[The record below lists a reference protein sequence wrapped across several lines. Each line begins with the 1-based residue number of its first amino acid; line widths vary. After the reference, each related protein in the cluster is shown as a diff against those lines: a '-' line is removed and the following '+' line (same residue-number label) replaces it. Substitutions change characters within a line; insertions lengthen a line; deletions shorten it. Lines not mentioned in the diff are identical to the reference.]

1 MRKKDD
7 PGGSIQSAA
16 ERDDRDLSEAER
28 ERKQWTEMKRWK
40 EFRFE
45 YLRTAAVF
53 LLLCAMACTLIW
65 ALPAQ
70 VHADYT
76 EPYMKRM
83 EELGLLQGDADGDL
97 RPGDPI
103 TRAEFVTIINRA
115 FGYRSAGGH
124 PFRDVPGT
132 AWYAEDVDIGYTE
145 GYITGTS
152 PTAFSPNLSI
162 TREEAAF
169 ILAKNLMMEP
179 AVGENTSFADGRSIS
194 TWSRGMVSAAAENNL
209 ISGYPDG
216 TFRPQKSITRGEAA
230 VILLNAV
237 GTPVSRPGTTT
248 LGDVWGNVTITSSG
262 VTLKD
267 TVVAGNLY
275 VTAGVELGDV
285 VLENV
290 KVLGEIV
297 VSGGGVSEAGED
309 SVILRN
315 VDAPKLVVDNIKNQQ
330 VSLRVEGD
338 GLIQQASVRTD
349 AFLADNTPAG
359 HGIGEIELNGE
370 NGLELKLAGNIKN
383 VVNRTPE
390 SALSI
395 SSGRVDTITVDEK
408 AVDSTLEI
416 SSGAEADHVNLDVGT
431 TVTGDGDIGD
441 LVVNAPGSNVS
452 MLPDQIVIRPGDTA
466 NIDGE
471 NMDSEAAAE
480 SSADP
485 RLLSGYP
492 KITDLAPSSATAQFS
507 GNKRGTVYWAVTSVT
522 DGSVGTDEL
531 IDPPSYTT
539 KIVANGSAALSGA
552 GERSTAKISKLVS
565 DGSYYLSAVLVDARG
580 DQSPLKVLSFTT
592 PDNTVPGFA
601 DGYPYMSKVT
611 NVSAQVTVMA
621 TKSCRLYWALL
632 PKGAQA
638 PTAQDFKANA
648 VTGNLGYGSRDVTKN
663 TAYSFDVNNVALEE
677 LESYDLYLWLTDVE
691 GGQSSRVEKLS
702 FTTVDRTPPKFNTN
716 ATVNKVERTSVGL
729 YANLNEAGTLYWVV
743 VEQGTEYPKPLAGQ
757 SGPVDLSSDTAKMQ
771 VSAGMNALKSGKVN
785 MSQDK
790 DVSFNVSGLDPEKA
804 YDLYYVAQ
812 DKAGNYSARVQVIT
826 IHTLDPSAPTV
837 VQEFTRYNGDESGT
851 PYPDTDIRLVF
862 SEEVQDAA
870 ANVTLKE
877 YYDRVTAAKG
887 ETEKEQART
896 ALGNVLRNSIKL
908 YVDTGS
914 GRPEL
919 VADGVDAAD
928 KTQGGWVIDYRYA
941 EITMEEGKT
950 VVIFRTADSEKESA
964 LNLQSGAEYHFE
976 IEANTISDTSDAKN
990 IMGKTKLDTFKT
1002 IFAVVNLSNPNEST
1016 LEGTITDYHDPGQEI
1031 QLMGDDKL
1039 VDISWLLAP
1048 ATTESVPDNVDWD
1061 MIIWSDTSIA
1071 FDLYRRTNLAE
1082 TPGKWERIGE
1092 EIELTVPDGDDRRG
1106 VSLTRILQKGN
1117 NPQFQQLNQL
1127 LEENQY
1133 EYAVHFTRVG
1143 TLGDRDTW
1151 SQRVTMGV
1159 TVVAG
1164 STSDL
1169 GSLANGRLDS
1179 SALEEA
1185 LAEGV
1190 TNIGQPDDF
1199 ALRKQFSDQTPPIFV
1214 DNRPNFETGD
1224 SSVKMYL
1231 MLDRPG
1237 TIYYMVAPYG
1247 TVTTEGEERDGSKKY
1262 HFSTDKTD
1270 YEALPKNG
1278 ENDPGSGG
1286 MEYPFNIT
1294 APTPLSII
1302 NAGNQA
1308 NARIKHGSIQGG
1320 ATEVEKIVQDLEVKT
1335 DYIAYFVIQ
1344 GSSSQVYSEVYAYRF
1359 STDDVTPA
1367 YITMRAVNPEV
1378 EFTTSQDATLY
1389 YSLFASNKLPP
1400 LFGQNLAE
1408 NHLDPE
1414 YRDEVGT
1421 EITDLTLLEAIQ
1433 KTINGVTGESYF
1445 DRYASE
1451 ETKEQVRQA
1460 ITSQTSS
1467 EALDKGSIPNMAQK
1481 EPQAHDF
1488 TNAMDP
1494 ESATA
1499 YVCLATAQN
1508 ALGGKWTFKAVDGV
1522 RIPDEDAPVLLK
1534 VTTTVTKVN
1543 DAADPVRVSGTV
1555 TLQFSETIYHINDS
1569 GNPDTLRAI
1578 IQRDVDKQKEVGF
1591 LNLVNQSQSNLKY
1604 SKESGNT
1611 TNTITLD
1618 FWDAPVGATF
1628 SFCNTGHLAD
1638 ASANSRQN
1646 DSYTLELQPTEG
1658 IGLITGG
1665 TTYRFVVTQG
1675 NYPGN

>member
-1 MRKKDD
+1 
-7 PGGSIQSAA
+7 
-16 ERDDRDLSEAER
+16 
-28 ERKQWTEMKRWK
+28 MKRWK

-416 SSGAEADHVNLDVGT
+416 SSGAEVDHVNLDVGT

-492 KITDLAPSSATAQFS
+492 KITDLAPTSATAQFS

-941 EITMEEGKT
+941 EVTMEEGKT

-1031 QLMGDDKL
+1031 QLTGDDKL

-1199 ALRKQFSDQTPPIFV
+1199 TLRKQFSDQTPPIFV

-1247 TVTTEGEERDGSKKY
+1247 TVTTEGEKRDGSKKY

-1400 LFGQNLAE
+1400 LFGQNLAR

-1665 TTYRFVVTQG
+1665 TTYHFVVTQG

>member
-1 MRKKDD
+1 
-7 PGGSIQSAA
+7 
-16 ERDDRDLSEAER
+16 
-28 ERKQWTEMKRWK
+28 MKRWK

-416 SSGAEADHVNLDVGT
+416 SSGAEVDHVNLDVGT

-492 KITDLAPSSATAQFS
+492 KITDLAPTSATAQFS

-941 EITMEEGKT
+941 EVTMEEGKT

-1031 QLMGDDKL
+1031 QLTGDDKL

-1199 ALRKQFSDQTPPIFV
+1199 TLRKQFSDQTPPIFV

-1247 TVTTEGEERDGSKKY
+1247 TVTTEGEKRDGSKKY

-1344 GSSSQVYSEVYAYRF
+1344 GSSSQVYSEVYAYQF

-1400 LFGQNLAE
+1400 LFGQNLAG

-1414 YRDEVGT
+1414 YRDKVGT

-1569 GNPDTLRAI
+1569 GDPDTLRPVT
-1578 IQRDVDKQKEVGF
+1578 QRGVDRPKEVGF
-1591 LNLVNQSQSNLKY
+1591 LRLVNQSQSNLKY

>member
-1 MRKKDD
+1 MKK
-7 PGGSIQSAA
+7 
-16 ERDDRDLSEAER
+16 
-28 ERKQWTEMKRWK
+28 
-40 EFRFE
+40 
-45 YLRTAAVF
+45 
-53 LLLCAMACTLIW
+53 
-65 ALPAQ
+65 
-70 VHADYT
+70 
-76 EPYMKRM
+76 M

-941 EITMEEGKT
+941 EVTMEEGKT

-1031 QLMGDDKL
+1031 QLTGDDKL

-1199 ALRKQFSDQTPPIFV
+1199 TLRKQFSDQTPPIFV

-1400 LFGQNLAE
+1400 LFGQNLAG

-1414 YRDEVGT
+1414 YRDKVGT

>member
-1 MRKKDD
+1 
-7 PGGSIQSAA
+7 
-16 ERDDRDLSEAER
+16 
-28 ERKQWTEMKRWK
+28 MKRWK

-76 EPYMKRM
+76 EPYMKKM

-492 KITDLAPSSATAQFS
+492 KITDLAPTSATAQFS

-941 EITMEEGKT
+941 EVTMEEGKT

-1031 QLMGDDKL
+1031 QLTGDDKL

-1199 ALRKQFSDQTPPIFV
+1199 TLRKQFSDQTPPIFV

-1247 TVTTEGEERDGSKKY
+1247 TVTTEGEKRDGSKKY

-1400 LFGQNLAE
+1400 LFGQKLAG

-1414 YRDEVGT
+1414 YRDEVEA

-1433 KTINGVTGESYF
+1433 KTINGVTGESCF

-1569 GNPDTLRAI
+1569 GDPDTLRAI
-1578 IQRDVDKQKEVGF
+1578 IQRDVDEQKEVGF
-1591 LNLVNQSQSNLKY
+1591 LNLVNESQSNLQY
-1604 SKESGNT
+1604 SKESGNP

>member
-1 MRKKDD
+1 
-7 PGGSIQSAA
+7 
-16 ERDDRDLSEAER
+16 
-28 ERKQWTEMKRWK
+28 MKRWK

-416 SSGAEADHVNLDVGT
+416 SSGAEVDHVNLDVGT

-492 KITDLAPSSATAQFS
+492 KITDLAPTSATAQFS

-941 EITMEEGKT
+941 EVTMEEGKT

-1031 QLMGDDKL
+1031 QLTGDDKL

-1082 TPGKWERIGE
+1082 TPGKWELIGE

-1199 ALRKQFSDQTPPIFV
+1199 TLRKQFSDQTPPIFV

-1247 TVTTEGEERDGSKKY
+1247 TVTTEGEKRDGSKKY

-1400 LFGQNLAE
+1400 LFGQNLAR

-1665 TTYRFVVTQG
+1665 TTYHFVVTQG

>member
-1 MRKKDD
+1 
-7 PGGSIQSAA
+7 
-16 ERDDRDLSEAER
+16 
-28 ERKQWTEMKRWK
+28 MKRWK

-275 VTAGVELGDV
+275 VIAGVELGDV

-330 VSLRVEGD
+330 VSLRVEGG

-592 PDNTVPGFA
+592 PDNTMPGFA

-716 ATVNKVERTSVGL
+716 ATVNKVERTTVGL

-941 EITMEEGKT
+941 EVTMEEGKT

-1031 QLMGDDKL
+1031 QLTGDDKL

-1199 ALRKQFSDQTPPIFV
+1199 TLRKQFSDQTPPIFV

-1247 TVTTEGEERDGSKKY
+1247 TVTTEGEERDGSEKY

-1400 LFGQNLAE
+1400 LFGQNLAG

-1414 YRDEVGT
+1414 YRDKVGT

>member
-1 MRKKDD
+1 
-7 PGGSIQSAA
+7 
-16 ERDDRDLSEAER
+16 
-28 ERKQWTEMKRWK
+28 MKRWK

-492 KITDLAPSSATAQFS
+492 KITDLAPTSATAQFS

-729 YANLNEAGTLYWVV
+729 YANLNEAGPLYWVV

-941 EITMEEGKT
+941 EVTMEEGKT

-1031 QLMGDDKL
+1031 QLTGDDKL

-1117 NPQFQQLNQL
+1117 NPQVQQLNQL

-1199 ALRKQFSDQTPPIFV
+1199 TLRKQFSDQTPPIFV

-1247 TVTTEGEERDGSKKY
+1247 TVTTEGEKRDGSKKY

-1400 LFGQNLAE
+1400 LFGQKLAG

-1414 YRDEVGT
+1414 YRDEVEA

-1433 KTINGVTGESYF
+1433 KTINGVTGESCF

>member
-1 MRKKDD
+1 
-7 PGGSIQSAA
+7 
-16 ERDDRDLSEAER
+16 
-28 ERKQWTEMKRWK
+28 MKRWK

-592 PDNTVPGFA
+592 PDNTVPGLA

-1400 LFGQNLAE
+1400 LFGQNLAG

-1414 YRDEVGT
+1414 YRDKVGT

>member
-1 MRKKDD
+1 
-7 PGGSIQSAA
+7 
-16 ERDDRDLSEAER
+16 
-28 ERKQWTEMKRWK
+28 MKRWK

-492 KITDLAPSSATAQFS
+492 KITDLAPASATAQFS

-663 TAYSFDVNNVALEE
+663 TAYSFDVNNVALEA

-851 PYPDTDIRLVF
+851 PYPDTDVRLVF

-941 EITMEEGKT
+941 EVTMEEGKT

-1031 QLMGDDKL
+1031 QLTGDDKL

-1199 ALRKQFSDQTPPIFV
+1199 TLRKQFSDQTPPIFV

-1400 LFGQNLAE
+1400 LFGQNLAG

-1414 YRDEVGT
+1414 YRDKVGT

-1638 ASANSRQN
+1638 ESANSRQN

>member
-1 MRKKDD
+1 
-7 PGGSIQSAA
+7 
-16 ERDDRDLSEAER
+16 
-28 ERKQWTEMKRWK
+28 MKRWK

-941 EITMEEGKT
+941 EVTMEEGKT
-950 VVIFRTADSEKESA
+950 VVIFRTVDSEKESA

-1031 QLMGDDKL
+1031 QLTGDDKL

-1199 ALRKQFSDQTPPIFV
+1199 TLRKQFSDQTPPIFV

-1247 TVTTEGEERDGSKKY
+1247 TVTTEGEKRDGSKKY

-1400 LFGQNLAE
+1400 LFGQNLAG

-1414 YRDEVGT
+1414 YRDKVEA

-1578 IQRDVDKQKEVGF
+1578 IQRDVDKQKKVGF

>member
-1 MRKKDD
+1 
-7 PGGSIQSAA
+7 
-16 ERDDRDLSEAER
+16 
-28 ERKQWTEMKRWK
+28 MKRWK

-941 EITMEEGKT
+941 EVTMEEGKT

-1031 QLMGDDKL
+1031 QLTGDDKL

-1199 ALRKQFSDQTPPIFV
+1199 TLRKQFSDQTPPIFV

-1400 LFGQNLAE
+1400 LFGQNLAR

-1665 TTYRFVVTQG
+1665 TTYHFVVTQG

>member
-1 MRKKDD
+1 
-7 PGGSIQSAA
+7 
-16 ERDDRDLSEAER
+16 
-28 ERKQWTEMKRWK
+28 MKRWK

-330 VSLRVEGD
+330 VSLRVEGG

-716 ATVNKVERTSVGL
+716 ATVNKVERTTVGL

-941 EITMEEGKT
+941 EVTMEEGKT

-1031 QLMGDDKL
+1031 QLTGDDKL

-1199 ALRKQFSDQTPPIFV
+1199 TLRKQFSDQTPPIFV

-1414 YRDEVGT
+1414 YRDKVGT

>member
-1 MRKKDD
+1 
-7 PGGSIQSAA
+7 
-16 ERDDRDLSEAER
+16 
-28 ERKQWTEMKRWK
+28 MKRWK

-941 EITMEEGKT
+941 EVTMEEGKT
-950 VVIFRTADSEKESA
+950 VVIFRTVDSEKESA

-1031 QLMGDDKL
+1031 QLTGDDKL

-1199 ALRKQFSDQTPPIFV
+1199 TLRKQFSDQTPPIFV

-1400 LFGQNLAE
+1400 LFGQNLAG

-1414 YRDEVGT
+1414 YRDKVGT

-1604 SKESGNT
+1604 SKESGNP

>member
-1 MRKKDD
+1 
-7 PGGSIQSAA
+7 
-16 ERDDRDLSEAER
+16 
-28 ERKQWTEMKRWK
+28 MKRWK

-492 KITDLAPSSATAQFS
+492 KITDLAPTSATAQFS

-941 EITMEEGKT
+941 EVTMEEGKT

-1031 QLMGDDKL
+1031 QLTGDDKL

-1199 ALRKQFSDQTPPIFV
+1199 TLRKQFSDQTPPIFV

-1247 TVTTEGEERDGSKKY
+1247 TVTTEGEKRDGSKKY

-1400 LFGQNLAE
+1400 LFGQKLAG

-1414 YRDEVGT
+1414 YRDKVGT

-1569 GNPDTLRAI
+1569 GDPDTLRAI
-1578 IQRDVDKQKEVGF
+1578 IQRDVDEQKEVGF
-1591 LNLVNQSQSNLKY
+1591 LNLVNESQSNLQY

>member
-1 MRKKDD
+1 
-7 PGGSIQSAA
+7 
-16 ERDDRDLSEAER
+16 
-28 ERKQWTEMKRWK
+28 
-40 EFRFE
+40 
-45 YLRTAAVF
+45 
-53 LLLCAMACTLIW
+53 
-65 ALPAQ
+65 
-70 VHADYT
+70 
-76 EPYMKRM
+76 
-83 EELGLLQGDADGDL
+83 
-97 RPGDPI
+97 
-103 TRAEFVTIINRA
+103 
-115 FGYRSAGGH
+115 
-124 PFRDVPGT
+124 
-132 AWYAEDVDIGYTE
+132 
-145 GYITGTS
+145 
-152 PTAFSPNLSI
+152 
-162 TREEAAF
+162 
-169 ILAKNLMMEP
+169 
-179 AVGENTSFADGRSIS
+179 
-194 TWSRGMVSAAAENNL
+194 MVSAAAENNL

-941 EITMEEGKT
+941 EVTMEEGKT
-950 VVIFRTADSEKESA
+950 VVIFRTVDSEKESA

-1031 QLMGDDKL
+1031 QLTGDDKL

-1199 ALRKQFSDQTPPIFV
+1199 TLRKQFSDQTPPIFV

-1270 YEALPKNG
+1270 YEATFPKNG

>member
-1 MRKKDD
+1 
-7 PGGSIQSAA
+7 
-16 ERDDRDLSEAER
+16 
-28 ERKQWTEMKRWK
+28 MKRWK

-507 GNKRGTVYWAVTSVT
+507 GNKRGTVYWVVTSVT

-941 EITMEEGKT
+941 EVTMEEGKT

-1199 ALRKQFSDQTPPIFV
+1199 TLRKQFSDQTPPIFV

-1400 LFGQNLAE
+1400 LFGQNLAG

-1414 YRDEVGT
+1414 YRDKVGT

-1578 IQRDVDKQKEVGF
+1578 IQRAVDKQKEVGF
-1591 LNLVNQSQSNLKY
+1591 LNLVNESQSNLQY

>member
-1 MRKKDD
+1 
-7 PGGSIQSAA
+7 
-16 ERDDRDLSEAER
+16 
-28 ERKQWTEMKRWK
+28 MKRWK

-349 AFLADNTPAG
+349 AFLADNSPAG

>member
-1 MRKKDD
+1 
-7 PGGSIQSAA
+7 
-16 ERDDRDLSEAER
+16 
-28 ERKQWTEMKRWK
+28 MKRWK

-83 EELGLLQGDADGDL
+83 EELGLLQGDADGNL

-941 EITMEEGKT
+941 EVTMEEGKT

-1199 ALRKQFSDQTPPIFV
+1199 TLRKQFSDQTPPIFV

-1400 LFGQNLAE
+1400 LFGQNLAG

-1414 YRDEVGT
+1414 YRDKVGT

>member
-1 MRKKDD
+1 
-7 PGGSIQSAA
+7 
-16 ERDDRDLSEAER
+16 
-28 ERKQWTEMKRWK
+28 MKRWK

-592 PDNTVPGFA
+592 PDNTMPGFA

-716 ATVNKVERTSVGL
+716 ATVNKVERTTVGL

-928 KTQGGWVIDYRYA
+928 KTRGGWVIDYRYA
-941 EITMEEGKT
+941 EVTMEEGKT

-1031 QLMGDDKL
+1031 QLTGDDKL

-1199 ALRKQFSDQTPPIFV
+1199 TLRKQFSDQTPPIFV

-1344 GSSSQVYSEVYAYRF
+1344 GSSSQVYSEVYAYQF

-1400 LFGQNLAE
+1400 LFGQNLAG

-1414 YRDEVGT
+1414 YRDKVGT

-1578 IQRDVDKQKEVGF
+1578 IQCDVDKQKEVGF
-1591 LNLVNQSQSNLKY
+1591 LNLVNQSQSNLQY

>member
-1 MRKKDD
+1 
-7 PGGSIQSAA
+7 
-16 ERDDRDLSEAER
+16 
-28 ERKQWTEMKRWK
+28 MKRWK

-53 LLLCAMACTLIW
+53 LLLCAMACTFIW

-565 DGSYYLSAVLVDARG
+565 DGSYYLSAMLVDARG

-716 ATVNKVERTSVGL
+716 ATVNKVERTTVGL

-941 EITMEEGKT
+941 EVTMEEGKT

-1031 QLMGDDKL
+1031 QLTGDDKL

-1199 ALRKQFSDQTPPIFV
+1199 TLRKQFSDQTPPIFV

-1400 LFGQNLAE
+1400 LFGQNLAG

-1414 YRDEVGT
+1414 YRDKVGT

>member
-1 MRKKDD
+1 
-7 PGGSIQSAA
+7 
-16 ERDDRDLSEAER
+16 
-28 ERKQWTEMKRWK
+28 MKRWK

-416 SSGAEADHVNLDVGT
+416 SSGAEVDHVNLDVGT

-492 KITDLAPSSATAQFS
+492 KITDLAPTSATAQFS

-1247 TVTTEGEERDGSKKY
+1247 TVTTEGEKRDGSKKY

-1400 LFGQNLAE
+1400 LFGQKLAG

-1414 YRDEVGT
+1414 YRDEVEA

-1433 KTINGVTGESYF
+1433 KTINGVTGESCF

-1569 GNPDTLRAI
+1569 GDPDTLRAI
-1578 IQRDVDKQKEVGF
+1578 IQRDVDEQKEVGF
-1591 LNLVNQSQSNLKY
+1591 LNLVNESQSNLQY
-1604 SKESGNT
+1604 SKESGNP

>member
-1 MRKKDD
+1 
-7 PGGSIQSAA
+7 
-16 ERDDRDLSEAER
+16 
-28 ERKQWTEMKRWK
+28 MKRWK

-330 VSLRVEGD
+330 VSLRVEGG

-592 PDNTVPGFA
+592 PDNTMPGFA

-716 ATVNKVERTSVGL
+716 ATVNKVERTTVGL

-851 PYPDTDIRLVF
+851 PYPDTDVRLVF

-941 EITMEEGKT
+941 EVTMEEGKT

-1031 QLMGDDKL
+1031 QLTGDDKL

-1199 ALRKQFSDQTPPIFV
+1199 TLRKQFSDQTPPIFV

-1247 TVTTEGEERDGSKKY
+1247 TVTTEGEERDGSEKY

-1400 LFGQNLAE
+1400 LFGQNLAG

-1414 YRDEVGT
+1414 YRDKVGT

>member
-1 MRKKDD
+1 
-7 PGGSIQSAA
+7 
-16 ERDDRDLSEAER
+16 
-28 ERKQWTEMKRWK
+28 MKRWK

-492 KITDLAPSSATAQFS
+492 KITDLAPTSATAQFS

-941 EITMEEGKT
+941 EVTMEEGKT

-964 LNLQSGAEYHFE
+964 LNLRSGAEYHFE

-1031 QLMGDDKL
+1031 QLTGDDKL

-1199 ALRKQFSDQTPPIFV
+1199 TLRKQFSDQTPPIFV

-1247 TVTTEGEERDGSKKY
+1247 TVTTEGEKRDGSKKY

-1400 LFGQNLAE
+1400 LFGQKLAG

-1414 YRDEVGT
+1414 YRDEVEA

-1433 KTINGVTGESYF
+1433 KTINGVTGESCF

-1569 GNPDTLRAI
+1569 GDPDTLRAI
-1578 IQRDVDKQKEVGF
+1578 IQRDVDEQKEVGF
-1591 LNLVNQSQSNLKY
+1591 LNLVNESQSNLQY
-1604 SKESGNT
+1604 SKESGNP

>member
-1 MRKKDD
+1 
-7 PGGSIQSAA
+7 
-16 ERDDRDLSEAER
+16 
-28 ERKQWTEMKRWK
+28 MKRWK

-492 KITDLAPSSATAQFS
+492 KITDLAPTSATAQFS

-941 EITMEEGKT
+941 EVTMEEGKT

-1031 QLMGDDKL
+1031 QLTGDDKL

-1199 ALRKQFSDQTPPIFV
+1199 TLRKQFSDQTPPIFV

-1408 NHLDPE
+1408 NHPDPE

-1578 IQRDVDKQKEVGF
+1578 IQRDVDKQKGVGF

>member
-1 MRKKDD
+1 
-7 PGGSIQSAA
+7 
-16 ERDDRDLSEAER
+16 
-28 ERKQWTEMKRWK
+28 MKRWK

-76 EPYMKRM
+76 EPYMKKM

-941 EITMEEGKT
+941 EVTMEEGKT

-1031 QLMGDDKL
+1031 QLTGDDKL

-1199 ALRKQFSDQTPPIFV
+1199 TLRKQFSDQTPPIFV

-1400 LFGQNLAE
+1400 LFGQNLAG

-1414 YRDEVGT
+1414 YRDKVGT

-1569 GNPDTLRAI
+1569 GDPDTLRAI
-1578 IQRDVDKQKEVGF
+1578 IQRDVDKQREVGF

>member
-1 MRKKDD
+1 
-7 PGGSIQSAA
+7 
-16 ERDDRDLSEAER
+16 
-28 ERKQWTEMKRWK
+28 MKRWK

-330 VSLRVEGD
+330 VSLRVEGG

-592 PDNTVPGFA
+592 PDNTMPGFA

-716 ATVNKVERTSVGL
+716 ATVNKVERTTVGL

-941 EITMEEGKT
+941 EVTMEEGKT

-1031 QLMGDDKL
+1031 QLTGDDKL

-1199 ALRKQFSDQTPPIFV
+1199 TLRKQFSDQTPPIFV

-1247 TVTTEGEERDGSKKY
+1247 TVTTEGEERDGSEKY

-1344 GSSSQVYSEVYAYRF
+1344 GSSSQVYSEVYAYQF

-1400 LFGQNLAE
+1400 LFGQNLAG

-1414 YRDEVGT
+1414 YRDKVGT

-1569 GNPDTLRAI
+1569 GDPDTLRPVT
-1578 IQRDVDKQKEVGF
+1578 QRDVDRPKEVGF
-1591 LNLVNQSQSNLKY
+1591 LRLVNQSQSNLKY

>member
-1 MRKKDD
+1 
-7 PGGSIQSAA
+7 
-16 ERDDRDLSEAER
+16 
-28 ERKQWTEMKRWK
+28 MKRWK

-592 PDNTVPGFA
+592 PDNTMPGFA

-716 ATVNKVERTSVGL
+716 ATVNKVERTTVGL

-941 EITMEEGKT
+941 EVTMEEGKT

-1031 QLMGDDKL
+1031 QLTGDDKL

-1199 ALRKQFSDQTPPIFV
+1199 TLRKQFSDQTPPIFV

-1247 TVTTEGEERDGSKKY
+1247 TVTTEGEERDGSEKY

-1400 LFGQNLAE
+1400 LFGQNLAG

-1414 YRDEVGT
+1414 YRDKVGT

-1445 DRYASE
+1445 DRYVSE

>member
-1 MRKKDD
+1 
-7 PGGSIQSAA
+7 
-16 ERDDRDLSEAER
+16 
-28 ERKQWTEMKRWK
+28 MKRWK

-941 EITMEEGKT
+941 EVTMEEGKT

-1031 QLMGDDKL
+1031 QLTGDDKL

-1071 FDLYRRTNLAE
+1071 FDLYRRTNLSE

-1199 ALRKQFSDQTPPIFV
+1199 TLRKQFSDQTPPIFV

-1400 LFGQNLAE
+1400 LFGQNLAG

-1414 YRDEVGT
+1414 YRDKVGT

>member
-1 MRKKDD
+1 
-7 PGGSIQSAA
+7 
-16 ERDDRDLSEAER
+16 
-28 ERKQWTEMKRWK
+28 MKRWK

-941 EITMEEGKT
+941 EVTMEEGKT

-1031 QLMGDDKL
+1031 QLTGDDKL

-1199 ALRKQFSDQTPPIFV
+1199 TLRKQFSDQTPPIFV

-1247 TVTTEGEERDGSKKY
+1247 TVTTEGEERDGSEKY

>member
-1 MRKKDD
+1 
-7 PGGSIQSAA
+7 
-16 ERDDRDLSEAER
+16 
-28 ERKQWTEMKRWK
+28 MKRWK

-492 KITDLAPSSATAQFS
+492 KITDLAPTSATAQFS

-1031 QLMGDDKL
+1031 QLTGDDKL

-1199 ALRKQFSDQTPPIFV
+1199 TLRKQFSDQTPPIFV

-1247 TVTTEGEERDGSKKY
+1247 TVTTEGEERDGSEKY

-1400 LFGQNLAE
+1400 LFGQNLAG

-1414 YRDEVGT
+1414 YRDKVGT

-1578 IQRDVDKQKEVGF
+1578 IQRDVDKQKKVGF

-1665 TTYRFVVTQG
+1665 TTYHFVVTQG

>member
-1 MRKKDD
+1 
-7 PGGSIQSAA
+7 
-16 ERDDRDLSEAER
+16 
-28 ERKQWTEMKRWK
+28 MKRWK

-941 EITMEEGKT
+941 EVTMEEGKT

-1400 LFGQNLAE
+1400 LFGQNLAG

-1414 YRDEVGT
+1414 YRDKVGT

>member
-1 MRKKDD
+1 
-7 PGGSIQSAA
+7 
-16 ERDDRDLSEAER
+16 
-28 ERKQWTEMKRWK
+28 MKRWK

-492 KITDLAPSSATAQFS
+492 KITDLAPTSATAQFS

-941 EITMEEGKT
+941 EVTMEEGKT

-1031 QLMGDDKL
+1031 QLTGDDKL

-1199 ALRKQFSDQTPPIFV
+1199 TLRKQFSDQTPPIFV

-1247 TVTTEGEERDGSKKY
+1247 TVTTEGEKRDGSKKY

-1400 LFGQNLAE
+1400 LFGQKLAG

-1414 YRDEVGT
+1414 YRDEVEA

-1433 KTINGVTGESYF
+1433 KTINGVTGESCF

-1569 GNPDTLRAI
+1569 GDPDTLRPVT
-1578 IQRDVDKQKEVGF
+1578 QRDVDRPKEVGF
-1591 LNLVNQSQSNLKY
+1591 LRLVNQSQSNLKY

>member
-1 MRKKDD
+1 
-7 PGGSIQSAA
+7 
-16 ERDDRDLSEAER
+16 
-28 ERKQWTEMKRWK
+28 MKRWK

-941 EITMEEGKT
+941 EVTMEEGKT

-1199 ALRKQFSDQTPPIFV
+1199 TLRKQFSDQTPPIFV

-1247 TVTTEGEERDGSKKY
+1247 TVTTEGEKRDGSKKY

-1320 ATEVEKIVQDLEVKT
+1320 ATEVEKIVQNLEVKT

-1400 LFGQNLAE
+1400 LFGQNLAG

-1414 YRDEVGT
+1414 YRDKVGT

>member
-1 MRKKDD
+1 
-7 PGGSIQSAA
+7 
-16 ERDDRDLSEAER
+16 
-28 ERKQWTEMKRWK
+28 MKRWK

-492 KITDLAPSSATAQFS
+492 KITDLAPTSATAQFS

-941 EITMEEGKT
+941 EVTMEEGKT

-1031 QLMGDDKL
+1031 QLTGDDKL

-1199 ALRKQFSDQTPPIFV
+1199 TLRKQFSDQTPPIFV

-1414 YRDEVGT
+1414 YRDEVEA

-1569 GNPDTLRAI
+1569 GDPDTLRAI
-1578 IQRDVDKQKEVGF
+1578 IQRDVDEQKEVGF
-1591 LNLVNQSQSNLKY
+1591 LNLVNESQSNLQY
-1604 SKESGNT
+1604 SKESGNP

-1665 TTYRFVVTQG
+1665 TTYHFVVTQG

>member
-1 MRKKDD
+1 
-7 PGGSIQSAA
+7 
-16 ERDDRDLSEAER
+16 
-28 ERKQWTEMKRWK
+28 MKRWK

-416 SSGAEADHVNLDVGT
+416 SSGAEVDHVNLDVGT

-492 KITDLAPSSATAQFS
+492 KITDLAPTSATAQFS

-941 EITMEEGKT
+941 EVTMEEGKT

-1031 QLMGDDKL
+1031 QLTGDDKL

-1199 ALRKQFSDQTPPIFV
+1199 TLRKQFSDQTPPIFV

-1247 TVTTEGEERDGSKKY
+1247 TVTTEGEKRDGSKKY

-1400 LFGQNLAE
+1400 LFGQNLAG

-1414 YRDEVGT
+1414 YRDKVEA

-1665 TTYRFVVTQG
+1665 TTYHFVVTQG

>member
-1 MRKKDD
+1 
-7 PGGSIQSAA
+7 
-16 ERDDRDLSEAER
+16 
-28 ERKQWTEMKRWK
+28 MKRWK

-383 VVNRTPE
+383 VVNRTLE

-416 SSGAEADHVNLDVGT
+416 SSGAEVDHVNLDVGT

-492 KITDLAPSSATAQFS
+492 KITDLAPTSATAQFS

-941 EITMEEGKT
+941 EVTMEEGKT

-1031 QLMGDDKL
+1031 QLTGDDKL

-1199 ALRKQFSDQTPPIFV
+1199 TLRKQFSDQTPPIFV

-1247 TVTTEGEERDGSKKY
+1247 TVTTEGEERDGSEKY

-1400 LFGQNLAE
+1400 LFGQNLAG

-1414 YRDEVGT
+1414 YRDKVGT

-1578 IQRDVDKQKEVGF
+1578 IQGDVDKQKEVGF

>member
-1 MRKKDD
+1 
-7 PGGSIQSAA
+7 
-16 ERDDRDLSEAER
+16 
-28 ERKQWTEMKRWK
+28 MKRWK

-492 KITDLAPSSATAQFS
+492 KITDLAPTSATAQFS

-941 EITMEEGKT
+941 EVTMEEGKT

-1031 QLMGDDKL
+1031 QLTGDDKL

-1199 ALRKQFSDQTPPIFV
+1199 TLRKQFSDQTPPIFV

-1247 TVTTEGEERDGSKKY
+1247 TVTTEGEKRDGSKKY

-1400 LFGQNLAE
+1400 LFGQKLAG

-1414 YRDEVGT
+1414 YRDEVEA

-1433 KTINGVTGESYF
+1433 KTINGVTGESCF

-1578 IQRDVDKQKEVGF
+1578 IQRDVDNQKEVGF

>member
-1 MRKKDD
+1 
-7 PGGSIQSAA
+7 
-16 ERDDRDLSEAER
+16 
-28 ERKQWTEMKRWK
+28 MKRWK

-492 KITDLAPSSATAQFS
+492 KITDLAPTSATAQFS

-702 FTTVDRTPPKFNTN
+702 FTTVDHTPPKFNTN

-941 EITMEEGKT
+941 EVTMEEGKT

-1031 QLMGDDKL
+1031 QLTGDDKL

-1199 ALRKQFSDQTPPIFV
+1199 TLRKQFSDQTPPIFV

-1247 TVTTEGEERDGSKKY
+1247 TVTTEGEERDGSEKY

-1400 LFGQNLAE
+1400 LFGQNLAG

-1414 YRDEVGT
+1414 YRDKVGT

-1665 TTYRFVVTQG
+1665 TTYHFVVTQG

>member
-1 MRKKDD
+1 
-7 PGGSIQSAA
+7 
-16 ERDDRDLSEAER
+16 
-28 ERKQWTEMKRWK
+28 MKRWK

-941 EITMEEGKT
+941 EVTMEEGKT

-1031 QLMGDDKL
+1031 QLTGDDKL

-1199 ALRKQFSDQTPPIFV
+1199 TLRKQFSDQTPPIFV

-1247 TVTTEGEERDGSKKY
+1247 TVTTEGEERDGSEKY

-1344 GSSSQVYSEVYAYRF
+1344 GSSSQVYSEVYAYQF

-1400 LFGQNLAE
+1400 LFGQNLAR

-1578 IQRDVDKQKEVGF
+1578 IQRDVDKQKKVGF

>member
-1 MRKKDD
+1 
-7 PGGSIQSAA
+7 
-16 ERDDRDLSEAER
+16 
-28 ERKQWTEMKRWK
+28 MKRWK

-416 SSGAEADHVNLDVGT
+416 SSGAEVDHVNLDVGT

-492 KITDLAPSSATAQFS
+492 KITDLAPTSATAQFS

-565 DGSYYLSAVLVDARG
+565 DGFYYLSAVLVDARG

-941 EITMEEGKT
+941 EVTMEEGKT

-1031 QLMGDDKL
+1031 QLTGDDKL

-1199 ALRKQFSDQTPPIFV
+1199 TLRKQFSDQTPPIFV

-1247 TVTTEGEERDGSKKY
+1247 TVTTEGEKRDGSKKY

-1400 LFGQNLAE
+1400 LFGQNLAR

-1665 TTYRFVVTQG
+1665 TTYHFVVTQG